1 MNDKLVLMIQNRLS
15 NLPSGLIKHIQTV
28 EAISVDLAKIHGIDI
43 DKARLCAQ
51 AHDLF
56 RSEKSSTL
64 IDMAQKLGIKINS
77 VERELPIL
85 LHGPV
90 AAVTLWKEG
99 MTDPEIYQGIYYHST
114 ACPGLMPV
122 GKTVFLADKLDP
134 NKIKRY
140 PYLPSLLT
148 LSQKSLDEGLM
159 EFLNK
164 QLAYH
169 IEHGELVHPASLDA
183 RNELL
188 LHK

>member
-1 MNDKLVLMIQNRLS
+1 MNDKLALTIQDRLS
-15 NLPSGLIKHIQTV
+15 KLPSGLITHTQTV
-28 EAISVDLAKIHGIDI
+28 ETISVDLATIHGVDI

-56 RSEKSSTL
+56 RSEKPSTL
-64 IDMAQKLGIKINS
+64 INMAQKLGIKINS
-77 VERELPIL
+77 VESNLPIL

-90 AAVTLWKEG
+90 AAVTLWNEG
-99 MTDPEIYQGIYYHST
+99 LKDPEIYQGIYYHST

-134 NKIKRY
+134 QKIKRY
-140 PYLPSLLT
+140 PYLPSLLS

-164 QLAYH
+164 QLSYH
-169 IEHGELVHPASLDA
+169 IEHGELVHPASIA
-183 RNELL
+183 TRNELL